1 MSSKTIVLA
10 SEVPA
15 SELQEYVWVEK
26 DCKLLQATH
35 TAQSLLEALE
45 RQKCRGT
52 SAWWKQ
58 FTPVKVVMADK
69 EQKQRW
75 WAVFLQCQECEAR
88 LSARIVIAK
97 ATASITVVSQS
108 YHKVKKEEVK
118 LKTDLSASPE
128 PPIYGDILH
137 ILQIY

>member
-1 MSSKTIVLA
+1 
-10 SEVPA
+10 
-15 SELQEYVWVEK
+15 
-26 DCKLLQATH
+26 
-35 TAQSLLEALE
+35 
-45 RQKCRGT
+45 
-52 SAWWKQ
+52 
-58 FTPVKVVMADK
+58 MADK

-88 LSARIVIAK
+88 LSARIVITK

-118 LKTDLSASPE
+118 LKNDLSASPE